1 MILLNIN
8 LKEMIEIRDAGGHRI
23 KMISSWKKNSSFHI
37 FWLQIPSW
45 SHLKFYSCLFYSD
58 IKRLGLLL
66 QHDMRACGQWLHW
79 YNYDLLSI
87 THNSNISIFWCILS
101 VLGFWLS
108 MLLEK
113 RYRVYDNRLLRTFD
127 YRSHNVFRKGDVL

>member
-23 KMISSWKKNSSFHI
+23 KMISSWKRILHFTFSGYKSQIGLIWSFTVAY
-37 FWLQIPSW
+37 FTQILNVW
-45 SHLKFYSCLFYSD
+45 VCCYSMIWELA
-58 IKRLGLLL
+58 LV
-66 QHDMRACGQWLHW
+66 
-79 YNYDLLSI
+79 YNLLSI
-87 THNSNISIFWCILS
+87 THKSNISIFWYILS